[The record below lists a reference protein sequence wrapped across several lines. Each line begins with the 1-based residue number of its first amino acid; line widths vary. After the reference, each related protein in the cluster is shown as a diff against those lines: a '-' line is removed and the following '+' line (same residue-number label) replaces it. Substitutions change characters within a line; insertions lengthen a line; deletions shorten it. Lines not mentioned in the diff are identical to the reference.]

1 MVSEH
6 ERTFSTRVRVQQ
18 TMKKLVLIA
27 ALALAAPVEAQTPIR
42 REVETLL
49 ADMMS
54 AFKANP
60 ASVAKFYTDDAMVAG
75 GRLRITG
82 RESVDKYWAGV
93 AGYSDWKL
101 EIIEVGDGTTPWV
114 RGVSTLVG
122 AERNSVTE
130 FLGLLKRGSDGK
142 LRFYVDMYIP
152 AAQPS
157 TPRQ

>member
-1 MVSEH
+1 
-6 ERTFSTRVRVQQ
+6 
-18 TMKKLVLIA
+18 MKRLLLIA
-27 ALALAAPVEAQTPIR
+27 ALAVAAPLGAQSPIR

-49 ADMMS
+49 ADMMA

-82 RESVDKYWAGV
+82 REAVDKYWAGV

-101 EIIEVGDGTTPWV
+101 EVIEVGDGTTPWV

-130 FLGLLKRGSDGK
+130 FLGLLKRGTDGR

-152 AAQPS
+152 AAAPA
-157 TPRQ
+157 PARP

>member
-1 MVSEH
+1 MKRALVS
-6 ERTFSTRVRVQQ
+6 
-18 TMKKLVLIA
+18 LLIA
-27 ALALAAPVEAQTPIR
+27 LLATGPLEAQTPIR

-49 ADMMS
+49 GDMMT
-54 AFKANP
+54 AFKAAP

-75 GRLRITG
+75 GRMRITG
-82 RESVDKYWAGV
+82 REAVDKYWAGV

-114 RGVSTLVG
+114 RGISTLVG

-152 AAQPS
+152 AAQTS